1 MAEETHHG
9 LNKHTLVARFMPN
22 WVIRAGRIEMF
33 RPQAL
38 PIKRYNYRGTKIP
51 TPWTA
56 RTGPSAP
63 AA

>member
-1 MAEETHHG
+1 MR
-9 LNKHTLVARFMPN
+9 RFMPN

-38 PIKRYNYRGTKIP
+38 PIERYKYRGTKIP
-51 TPWTA
+51 TPWDSPN
-56 RTGPSAP
+56 RTIPQP